1 MARPRAFDT
10 TQALDQAMQV
20 FWSKGYEATSVSD
33 LTAAMGLSK
42 SSLYETFGSKHE
54 LFLEAID
61 HYKRTVSAQV
71 VAAAEMEAPARRVI
85 ASLFDRAIERIL
97 SPDGRRGCFLNN
109 CASEIAIHDGRAG
122 AAVREGLER
131 IEAAFLKLVRRG
143 QAEGQINGAR
153 DPRATARFLT
163 AAINGMLLI
172 GKANPERGALRDIA
186 VTALLT
192 LD

>member
-1 MARPRAFDT
+1 MARPREFDT

-20 FWSKGYEATSVSD
+20 FWSKGFEATSLSD

-54 LFLEAID
+54 LFMSAID

-71 VAAAEMEAPARRVI
+71 VAAAEMDAPARRVI

-97 SPDGRRGCFLNN
+97 SPEGRRGCFLNN
-109 CASEIAIHDGRAG
+109 CASEIAIHDEAAG

-131 IEAAFLKLVRRG
+131 IETAFLKLVERG
-143 QAEGQINGAR
+143 QAEGQVNADR

-172 GKANPERGALRDIA
+172 GKANPDRDALRDIA
-186 VTALLT
+186 DTALLT